1 MKITGLS
8 TYVVGV
14 PPPFKGGINWI
25 FLKLSTSEGIEGW
38 GECNGAAFREKTLVQ
53 LVHELCDHF
62 VIDQVDPFNIED
74 LWRRLYGGSKCHY
87 WHYFQHPST
96 LATQACAAIEMACWD
111 IVGKALGQ
119 PVYNLLGGKCH
130 EKLRSYTYMMYDWHP
145 GDDPEK
151 AGEAALKIADMGFT
165 GIKLDPLFPMVP
177 QPREISLP
185 ELRYAENVFACI
197 RDAVGDTCDILLG
210 THGQYTTH
218 SAIRLARSLEPY
230 SPLWFEEPIP
240 PENTDE
246 LARVAS
252 STSIP
257 IATGERLVTKADFRP
272 ILEKQAAQIL
282 QINVG
287 SHGLLESKKIAGM
300 AEAYYAQIAPWM
312 YCGPVSGA
320 ASIQLDMC
328 SPNFL
333 IQEGIETWGGFSEEI
348 LKEPVV
354 WEKGFILPPEAPG
367 LGVEPDEKVLARH
380 PYNEYSS
387 PEVKEYLSRVEGAG
401 KIYNTSYKKS

>member
-1 MKITGLS
+1 MKITKLT

-25 FLKLSTSEGIEGW
+25 FIKLSTDEGIEGW

-53 LVHELCDHF
+53 LVNELCNHF

-74 LWRRLYGGSKCHY
+74 LWRRLYDGSQCHY
-87 WHYFQHPST
+87 WHYFRHPST

-111 IVGKALGQ
+111 IVGKAVNQ
-119 PVYNLLGGKCH
+119 PVYNLLGGRCH
-130 EKLRSYTYMMYDWHP
+130 EKLRSYTYMMYDWRP
-145 GDDPEK
+145 GDAPEK
-151 AGEAALKIADMGFT
+151 AGEAAAKLVEMGFT
-165 GIKLDPLFPMVP
+165 GLKLDPLFPMVP

-185 ELRYAENVFACI
+185 ELSYAADVFHFI
-197 RDAVGDTCDILLG
+197 REAVGNKCDILMG
-210 THGQYTTH
+210 THGQFTTH
-218 SAIRLARSLEPY
+218 SAIRLAKAIEPY
-230 SPLWFEEPIP
+230 SPLWFEEPVP
-240 PENTDE
+240 PENVE
-246 LARVAS
+246 EMARVAD

-257 IATGERLVTKADFRP
+257 IATGERLVTKSEFRP
-272 ILEKQAAQIL
+272 LLEKRAAQIL

-333 IQEGIETWGGFSEEI
+333 IQEGIETWGGFSAEI
-348 LKEPVV
+348 LKERIG
-354 WEKGFILPPEAPG
+354 WEKGYIIPPVAPG
-367 LGVEPDEKVLARH
+367 LGVEPDEKALAKY
-380 PYNEYSS
+380 PYHEYSNA
-387 PEVKEYLSRVEGAG
+387 EVREYLSLRKEAG
-401 KIYNTSYKKS
+401 KIYKTSY